1 MKFHINFCV
10 LLSTW
15 NSFVIQLAEVIGYV
29 ILEFAYY
36 NVKISQKNLLLEF
49 STMLSLW
56 DCCLKCDNAI
66 HIILKRNWGF

>member
-29 ILEFAYY
+29 IGICLLKCE
-36 NVKISQKNLLLEF
+36 NVKISLEF

>member
-29 ILEFAYY
+29 IGICVL
-36 NVKISQKNLLLEF
+36 
-49 STMLSLW
+49 
-56 DCCLKCDNAI
+56 
-66 HIILKRNWGF
+66 